1 MLTRRGFI
9 RETGVGAAAVS
20 AAMPQALTIGASAE
34 DRLQVAKQGVKIKIV
49 TAEPLLV
56 SYPGGGIW
64 VLTRIRTDQGV
75 DGIGEGF
82 CESAESARAV
92 RAEILKIAPLLIGM
106 DPLGINAFV
115 QKFKHLEKGRFWT
128 SAVAAMEIA
137 MWDIA
142 GKIAGKPIYDLL
154 GGALRTRIPV
164 YQTWGATNLEEAI
177 EKMAAAKARGVEMLK
192 CDPFV
197 TLPWRTVGVRIQDLP
212 RPEDIKATENY
223 LARLRAVLGEDYKIG
238 CDGHWRMSVEGA
250 KRMAKAMEPFKPV
263 FFEEPT
269 SLPNDPEDLKA
280 VAASTSIPIS
290 TGEHFETIEQAAR
303 ALSSGAVSFIQPEVT
318 WNCGILETIKM
329 TSLAEGMGIRIA
341 THGHVSSI
349 GIRAASHINAVIP
362 NLFFQEHPGIS
373 WQEWN
378 ETLFEPPDRVEA
390 GHVVVSD
397 APGLGMKLNEAELKK
412 RQIDA

>member
-1 MLTRRGFI
+1 MPTRRRFI
-9 RETGVGAAAVS
+9 HQAAAGAAAVS
-20 AAMPQALTIGASAE
+20 AAMPLAATSTASAE
-34 DRLQVAKQGVKIKIV
+34 AGLQAAKQGVRIRII

-82 CESAESARAV
+82 CESPESARAV
-92 RAEILKIAPLLIGM
+92 RAEILKIAPSLIGM

-115 QKFKHLEKGRFWT
+115 QKFKPLGKGRFWT

-137 MWDIA
+137 LWDIA
-142 GKIAGKPIYDLL
+142 GKIAGRPIHDLL

-164 YQTWGATNLEEAI
+164 YQTWGATNLEKAI
-177 EKMAAAKARGVEMLK
+177 EKMAAAKARGVRMLK

-197 TLPWRTVGVRIQDLP
+197 TLPWRSVGERIQDLP
-212 RPEDIKATENY
+212 SPEDIKATEKY
-223 LARLRAVLGEDYKIG
+223 LARLRSVLGEDYMIG

-250 KRMAKAMEPFKPV
+250 KRMVKAMEPFKPV

-269 SLPNDPEDLKA
+269 SLPNDPGDLKA

-290 TGEHFETIEQAAR
+290 TGEHFETIEQAAS
-303 ALSSGAVSFIQPEVT
+303 ALSSGVVSFIQPEVT

-341 THGHVSSI
+341 THGHVSPI

-362 NLFFQEHPGIS
+362 NLFYQEHPGIS
-373 WQEWN
+373 WQDWK

-390 GHVVVSD
+390 GQVVVSD
-397 APGLGMKLNEAELKK
+397 APGLGMKLNETELKK
-412 RQIDA
+412 RQVVA